1 MEEIKQERKGTHVVP
16 GSAPSL
22 PCHQKLLKQLV
33 TITFG
38 HGEDKVC
45 RIISGQGWITTEPVK
60 GVTTSLPCNRFSANR
75 RESKSRMDAT
85 T

>member
-1 MEEIKQERKGTHVVP
+1 MEEIKQERKGDHVVP
-16 GSAPSL
+16 GSAPSRKL
-22 PCHQKLLKQLV
+22 PKQLV
-33 TITFG
+33 TVTFG

-45 RIISGQGWITTEPVK
+45 HVISGQGWITTEPVK

-75 RESKSRMDAT
+75 RESKSGTDDT